1 MNPYH
6 AAASAQDD
14 DSSSF
19 SQLASNSSSDQDQS
33 QGPGIGP
40 LNPDVV
46 ANPWNTSLLWSSGIL
61 DNRDPRSTFSP
72 SANWRN
78 MSMPSNVDT
87 APISYY
93 FSSSTAGDSVDF
105 CFSGHGLSVLDYRG
119 PTRGRYNLTVD
130 NTTSVIIDAYSSTDE
145 LAKASG
151 AELPPAI
158 WTSETFD
165 EGNHYVV
172 MTNLNNVSDMNFWGV
187 VINPNNY
194 RPGKSFVSSGT
205 NTKLIIIASS
215 VTAVVMFGIFIL
227 IGSLIYYYKLVR
239 PRRRLQAQIDT
250 ERKDAALLTRP
261 SSSNVVTD
269 SYGRSLSS
277 SSSTRL
283 RLDTNFLASQGD
295 LGRAPSRITATTN
308 ESQFWVRSETDLALA
323 LDNRRSTRTPAVF
336 QEIRLGSVRD
346 SAASSPVDLS
356 PTSDFD
362 ASSTMYNTEL
372 GQPLSP
378 LSPTNP
384 AYAPA
389 QTLSNQASFWGA
401 APALQRQASTHQ
413 LPSHR
418 HSNSLNSGSIGDHSA
433 AQAARTADT
442 SLQHVR
448 AASTPDANP
457 FKDPRSTMALSNLA
471 RTGSRRPLPTPPTA
485 AASPVG
491 PMPPQSPA
499 VAGPPF
505 PEAGQRHSTS
515 IPEHPSASLGRS
527 ASQHYRFEQDAC
539 SFHLSDDG
547 MVDDHTGETLLPPP
561 YAPRDMG
568 RHFR

>member
-1 MNPYH
+1 MNPFH
-6 AAASAQDD
+6 AAALAQDD
-14 DSSSF
+14 DSSSS

-33 QGPGIGP
+33 PSPGVGS

-72 SANWRN
+72 SANWQN
-78 MSMPSNVDT
+78 MSVPNNVDT
-87 APISYY
+87 APIGYY

-130 NTTSVIIDAYSSTDE
+130 NTTSVIIDAYSDTDE

-269 SYGRSLSS
+269 SHGRTFSS

-323 LDNRRSTRTPAVF
+323 LDTRRSTRTPAIF
-336 QEIRLGSVRD
+336 QEIQLGSVQG

-362 ASSTMYNTEL
+362 VSSTMYDTEL

-389 QTLSNQASFWGA
+389 QTLSNQSSFWGA
-401 APALQRQASTHQ
+401 TPVQRHQSSARQ
-413 LPSHR
+413 LPSR
-418 HSNSLNSGSIGDHSA
+418 GHSNSLSLGPTAHDSVAQGARA
-433 AQAARTADT
+433 ADM
-442 SLQHVR
+442 SLQHNR

-457 FKDPRSTMALSNLA
+457 FKDPRSTMALGNLA

-485 AASPVG
+485 AASPID
-491 PMPPQSPA
+491 PLPSRPPAPA
-499 VAGPPF
+499 APPSTEAIQGHSASV
-505 PEAGQRHSTS
+505 PEQ
-515 IPEHPSASLGRS
+515 PSASLGRS
-527 ASQHYRFEQDAC
+527 ASQRYRFEQDAC